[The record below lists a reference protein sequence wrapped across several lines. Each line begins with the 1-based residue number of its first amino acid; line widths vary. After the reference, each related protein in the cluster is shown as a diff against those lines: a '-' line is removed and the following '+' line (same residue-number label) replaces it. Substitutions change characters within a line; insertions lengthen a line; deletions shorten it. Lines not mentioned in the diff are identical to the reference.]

1 VKRLV
6 EVVAMAMA
14 VPMPVS
20 VPMTITAFVV
30 LVVSPEA
37 FPGLLVEVQRAG
49 RGERHERVLVRA
61 ASSRRE
67 GLADVFA
74 RDPGRGDARAPDPPG
89 GLVHVEALPDAELVM
104 AEHAPVLGSGR
115 APYYDKPR
123 EI

>member
-1 VKRLV
+1 
-6 EVVAMAMA
+6 MAMA

-61 ASSRRE
+61 ASSR
-67 GLADVFA
+67 
-74 RDPGRGDARAPDPPG
+74 
-89 GLVHVEALPDAELVM
+89 
-104 AEHAPVLGSGR
+104 
-115 APYYDKPR
+115 
-123 EI
+123 